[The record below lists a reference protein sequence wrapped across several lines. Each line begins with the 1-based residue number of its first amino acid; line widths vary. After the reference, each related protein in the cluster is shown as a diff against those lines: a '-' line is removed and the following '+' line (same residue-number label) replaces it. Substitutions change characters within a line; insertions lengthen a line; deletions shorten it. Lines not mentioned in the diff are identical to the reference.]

1 MGMIDRDIFEK
12 ALAKS
17 IESGIYSEFRI
28 CLGEDGFNEHRQR
41 VLADIVSVLWE
52 TMLEKCGAYSGDT
65 FLQAEAGVA
74 ELMRRG
80 LPMKDIHFRGSG
92 IVFKFK
98 HWTYIA
104 GKHPSK
110 CTVSAAGGRRSSQ
123 MRWISFN
130 PVAFADFAT
139 EFDALVPE
147 IVTRLDESLLE
158 KRKKARD
165 LEIIERTVGILAD
178 EFLKPEEIDWAVSW
192 FSEEQVRIQFSKSG
206 KMPFSRT
213 IRMCEILDELKKIPA
228 AMKNQPG
235 HGNFVERFIP

>member
-1 MGMIDRDIFEK
+1 MIDRDIFEK
-12 ALAKS
+12 ALAES

-28 CLGEDGFNEHRQR
+28 CHGEDEFNEHRHR
-41 VLADIVSVLWE
+41 VLAYIVSVLWA
-52 TMLEKCGAYSGDT
+52 TMLEKCGAYRSDT

-80 LPMKDIHFRGSG
+80 LPMKDIHFHSSG
-92 IVFKFK
+92 IVFKLK

-104 GKHPSK
+104 EKHTSK

-123 MRWISFN
+123 MRWVSFN

-147 IVTRLDESLLE
+147 IVTRLDKSLME
-158 KRKKARD
+158 VRKKARD

-178 EFLKPEEIDWAVSW
+178 EFLKPEAIDWAVSW
-192 FSEEQVRIQFSKSG
+192 LSEEQVRIQFSKSG
-206 KMPFSRT
+206 KIPFSRT
-213 IRMCEILDELKKIPA
+213 IRMCELIDELKKIPT
-228 AMKNQPG
+228 AMKNQPEP
-235 HGNFVERFIP
+235 GNFVERFIP

>member
-1 MGMIDRDIFEK
+1 MIDRDIFEK
-12 ALAKS
+12 ALAEKIKS
-17 IESGIYSEFRI
+17 SVGYGFNSRN
-28 CLGEDGFNEHRQR
+28 GENEFNEHRQR

-52 TMLEKCGAYSGDT
+52 TMLEKCGAYRSDT
-65 FLQAEAGVA
+65 FWQAEAGVA

-80 LPMKDIHFRGSG
+80 LPMKDIHFRCSG
-92 IVFKFK
+92 IVFKLK

-104 GKHPSK
+104 EKHLSK

-147 IVTRLDESLLE
+147 IVTRLDEYLLE
-158 KRKKARD
+158 KRKKARG
-165 LEIIERTVGILAD
+165 LEIIERTVEILAD

-192 FSEEQVRIQFSKSG
+192 FSEEQARIQFSKSG

-213 IRMCEILDELKKIPA
+213 IRMCELLDELKKIPA
-228 AMKNQPG
+228 AMKNQPEPS
-235 HGNFVERFIP
+235 NFVERFIP